1 MNVLAIF
8 KVAGRALFR
17 NKVRSLLTMLGIIIG
32 VAAVIVTVSIGV
44 GAQQSVSAQINGLG
58 SNLLIILPG
67 SVTQGG
73 ARTGSGGAST
83 LTPADGL
90 ALAKLPHVA
99 AVSPQVNARAQ
110 VIANGSNWA
119 TSISGVAPSY
129 TFIRTWPLSSGLFF
143 SDTDIA
149 ASAKVCVLGQTV
161 VDNLWPDGSSPVG
174 KTLLIRNV
182 PFTIIGVLK
191 ARGQSATGQDQ
202 DDTVLIPFSS
212 ALERLT
218 GGTTIGTLL
227 VSADDTST
235 IALVQSE
242 VTQLLE
248 QRHRIT
254 ASQPDDFTVR
264 NLQDIANAA
273 SATAA
278 VMEYLLAGVAAVS
291 LVVGGIGIMNIML
304 VSVTERT
311 REIGLRIAVGAR
323 SLTILMQFLI
333 EAVLLSSAGG
343 AIGIALG
350 ALGSIGVAVFGG
362 WPMVIPPAAVFVAFA
377 FSALTGIFF
386 GYYPASQAAKMNPIE
401 ALRFE

>member
-1 MNVLAIF
+1 MNLMAIF

-44 GAQQSVSAQINGLG
+44 GAQVSVQAQINGLG
-58 SNLLIILPG
+58 SNLLIIVPG

-90 ALAKLPHVA
+90 AIAKLAHVA

-129 TFIRTWPLSSGLFF
+129 TFIRAWPLSSGLFF

-161 VDNLWPDGSSPVG
+161 VDNLFPDGSSPVG
-174 KTLLIRNV
+174 RTLLIRNV

-191 ARGQSATGQDQ
+191 PRGQSATGQDQ

-227 VSADDTST
+227 VSADDSTT
-235 IALVQSE
+235 IAPVQTE
-242 VTQLLE
+242 VTQLLQ

-254 ASQPDDFTVR
+254 ASMPNDFTVR

-323 SLTILMQFLI
+323 SLTILVQFLI

-350 ALGSIGVAVFGG
+350 ALGSVAVAVFGG
-362 WPMVIPPAAVFVAFA
+362 WPMVVPPAAVFLAFA